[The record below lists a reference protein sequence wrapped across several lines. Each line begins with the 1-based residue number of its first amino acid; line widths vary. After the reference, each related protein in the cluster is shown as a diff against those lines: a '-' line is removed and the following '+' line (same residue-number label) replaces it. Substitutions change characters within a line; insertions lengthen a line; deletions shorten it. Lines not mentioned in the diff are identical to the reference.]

1 MVSDER
7 AFEAACSQARRCWV
21 AMPCCMYLSKKLLLQ
36 LPHVL
41 VKAELQ
47 ALSALLQQ
55 PLLLTPDPLQLSEH
69 RLKVSLSLVDACS
82 SLQQLPESDLE
93 LSLASRCLQTVSHL
107 SASWHAEPLHAA
119 AVLAADGQH

>member
-1 MVSDER
+1 MLLGCY
-7 AFEAACSQARRCWV
+7 AFCMHLSQE
-21 AMPCCMYLSKKLLLQ
+21 LLLQ
-36 LPHVL
+36 LPHRL
-41 VKAELQ
+41 VEAELQ

-69 RLKVSLSLVDACS
+69 CLKVSFSLVNACS
-82 SLQQLPESDLE
+82 SLHQLPESELE

-107 SASWHAEPLHAA
+107 SANWLAEPLHAA